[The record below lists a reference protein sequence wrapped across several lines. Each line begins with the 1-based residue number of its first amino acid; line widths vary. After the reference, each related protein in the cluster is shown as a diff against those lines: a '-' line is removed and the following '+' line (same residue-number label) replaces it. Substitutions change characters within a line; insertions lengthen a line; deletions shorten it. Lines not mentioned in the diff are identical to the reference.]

1 MAIIKDYDLQVHFSI
16 FQFIVLDSHQPHQP
30 RFQPKITQSYPPGEH
45 SGGFI
50 IEKESNRA
58 KKRANIGLAF
68 IRWPG
73 KQDSKRMLMLLSV
86 GCCVNRHLLANPF
99 AMFTSWGDHSLFC
112 HTQVAKIIN
121 SNNQSLAFPFCRR
134 KVFGQLLVANQFPF
148 FSIWNSHNAPH
159 ILDDSLQ
166 GEGYALSLSPCL
178 WVCTGCRCHASCWC
192 IVRYGFLLAS
202 GVLGDG
208 RGGGGQRRTGS
219 KLAQPSA
226 PHMGT
231 NTPLNHGLHI
241 LL

>member
-1 MAIIKDYDLQVHFSI
+1 MTSKCILASFSLLFWILTSLTNLGSSQRLPSLTHLVNIVEDLS
-16 FQFIVLDSHQPHQP
+16 S
-30 RFQPKITQSYPPGEH
+30 
-45 SGGFI
+45 
-50 IEKESNRA
+50 
-58 KKRANIGLAF
+58 KKSQTELKREPISE
-68 IRWPG
+68 
-73 KQDSKRMLMLLSV
+73 QDSKRMLMLLSV

-121 SNNQSLAFPFCRR
+121 SNNQSLAFPFCGR

-208 RGGGGQRRTGS
+208 RGGGGVS
-219 KLAQPSA
+219 VA
-226 PHMGT
+226 PAV
-231 NTPLNHGLHI
+231 N
-241 LL
+241 

>member
-1 MAIIKDYDLQVHFSI
+1 MTSKCILASFSLLFWILTSLTNLGSSQRLPSLTHLVNIVEDLS
-16 FQFIVLDSHQPHQP
+16 S
-30 RFQPKITQSYPPGEH
+30 
-45 SGGFI
+45 
-50 IEKESNRA
+50 
-58 KKRANIGLAF
+58 KKSQTELKREPISE
-68 IRWPG
+68 
-73 KQDSKRMLMLLSV
+73 QDSKRMLMLLSV

-121 SNNQSLAFPFCRR
+121 SNNQSLAFPFCGR

-166 GEGYALSLSPCL
+166 GEGYAFFCI
-178 WVCTGCRCHASCWC
+178 GCRCHASCWC

>member
-1 MAIIKDYDLQVHFSI
+1 MTSKCILASFSLLFWILTSLTNLGSSQRLPSLTHLVNIVEDLS
-16 FQFIVLDSHQPHQP
+16 S
-30 RFQPKITQSYPPGEH
+30 
-45 SGGFI
+45 
-50 IEKESNRA
+50 
-58 KKRANIGLAF
+58 KKSQTELKREPISE
-68 IRWPG
+68 
-73 KQDSKRMLMLLSV
+73 QDSKRMLMLLSV

-121 SNNQSLAFPFCRR
+121 SNNQSLAFPFCGR

>member
-1 MAIIKDYDLQVHFSI
+1 MTSKCILASFSLLFWILTSLTNLGSSQRLPSLTHLVNIVEDLS
-16 FQFIVLDSHQPHQP
+16 S
-30 RFQPKITQSYPPGEH
+30 
-45 SGGFI
+45 
-50 IEKESNRA
+50 
-58 KKRANIGLAF
+58 KKSQTELKREPISE
-68 IRWPG
+68 
-73 KQDSKRMLMLLSV
+73 QDSKRMLMLLSV

-121 SNNQSLAFPFCRR
+121 SNNQSLAFPFCGR
-134 KVFGQLLVANQFPF
+134 KEKFGQLLVANQFPF
-148 FSIWNSHNAPH
+148 FSIWNSHNTPH

-208 RGGGGQRRTGS
+208 RG
-219 KLAQPSA
+219 SA
-226 PHMGT
+226 SHRQ
-231 NTPLNHGLHI
+231 
-241 LL
+241 

>member
-1 MAIIKDYDLQVHFSI
+1 MTSKCILASFSLLFWILTSLTNLGSSQRLPSLTHLVNIVEDLS
-16 FQFIVLDSHQPHQP
+16 S
-30 RFQPKITQSYPPGEH
+30 
-45 SGGFI
+45 
-50 IEKESNRA
+50 
-58 KKRANIGLAF
+58 KKSQTELKREPISE
-68 IRWPG
+68 
-73 KQDSKRMLMLLSV
+73 QDSKRMLMLLSV

-121 SNNQSLAFPFCRR
+121 SNNQSLAFPFCGR

-208 RGGGGQRRTGS
+208 GGGGVS
-219 KLAQPSA
+219 VA
-226 PHMGT
+226 PAV
-231 NTPLNHGLHI
+231 N
-241 LL
+241 

>member
-1 MAIIKDYDLQVHFSI
+1 MTSKCILASFSLLFWILTSLTNLGSSQRLPRLTHLVNIVEDLS
-16 FQFIVLDSHQPHQP
+16 S
-30 RFQPKITQSYPPGEH
+30 
-45 SGGFI
+45 
-50 IEKESNRA
+50 
-58 KKRANIGLAF
+58 KKSQTELKREPISE
-68 IRWPG
+68 
-73 KQDSKRMLMLLSV
+73 QDSKRMLMLLSV

-208 RGGGGQRRTGS
+208 RGGG
-219 KLAQPSA
+219 SA
-226 PHMGT
+226 SHRQ
-231 NTPLNHGLHI
+231 
-241 LL
+241 

>member
-1 MAIIKDYDLQVHFSI
+1 MTSKCILASFSLLFWILTSLTNLGSSQRLPSLTHLVNIVEDLS
-16 FQFIVLDSHQPHQP
+16 S
-30 RFQPKITQSYPPGEH
+30 
-45 SGGFI
+45 
-50 IEKESNRA
+50 
-58 KKRANIGLAF
+58 KKSQTELKREPISE
-68 IRWPG
+68 
-73 KQDSKRMLMLLSV
+73 QDSKRMLMLLSV

-134 KVFGQLLVANQFPF
+134 KVFGQLLEANQFPF

-208 RGGGGQRRTGS
+208 RGGG
-219 KLAQPSA
+219 SA
-226 PHMGT
+226 SHRQ
-231 NTPLNHGLHI
+231 
-241 LL
+241 

>member
-1 MAIIKDYDLQVHFSI
+1 MTSKCILASFSLLFWILTSLTNLGSSQRLPSLTHLVNIVEDLS
-16 FQFIVLDSHQPHQP
+16 S
-30 RFQPKITQSYPPGEH
+30 
-45 SGGFI
+45 
-50 IEKESNRA
+50 
-58 KKRANIGLAF
+58 KKSQTELKREPISE
-68 IRWPG
+68 
-73 KQDSKRMLMLLSV
+73 QDSKRMLMLLSV

-121 SNNQSLAFPFCRR
+121 SNNQSLAFPFCGR

-208 RGGGGQRRTGS
+208 RGGGGGQRRTGS

>member
-1 MAIIKDYDLQVHFSI
+1 MTSKCILASFSLLFWILTSLTNLGSSQRLPSLTHLVNIVEDLS
-16 FQFIVLDSHQPHQP
+16 S
-30 RFQPKITQSYPPGEH
+30 
-45 SGGFI
+45 
-50 IEKESNRA
+50 
-58 KKRANIGLAF
+58 KKSQTELKREPISE
-68 IRWPG
+68 
-73 KQDSKRMLMLLSV
+73 QDSKRMLMLLSV

-208 RGGGGQRRTGS
+208 RGGGVS
-219 KLAQPSA
+219 VA
-226 PHMGT
+226 PAV
-231 NTPLNHGLHI
+231 N
-241 LL
+241 

>member
-1 MAIIKDYDLQVHFSI
+1 MTSKCILASFSLLFWILTSLTNLGSSQRLPSLTHLVNIVEDLS
-16 FQFIVLDSHQPHQP
+16 S
-30 RFQPKITQSYPPGEH
+30 
-45 SGGFI
+45 
-50 IEKESNRA
+50 
-58 KKRANIGLAF
+58 KKSQTELKREPISE
-68 IRWPG
+68 
-73 KQDSKRMLMLLSV
+73 QDSKRMLMLLSV

-121 SNNQSLAFPFCRR
+121 SNNQSLAFPFCGR

-208 RGGGGQRRTGS
+208 GGGGGQRRTGS

>member
-1 MAIIKDYDLQVHFSI
+1 MTSKCILASFSLLFWILTSLTNLGSSQRLPSLTHLVNIVEDLS
-16 FQFIVLDSHQPHQP
+16 S
-30 RFQPKITQSYPPGEH
+30 
-45 SGGFI
+45 
-50 IEKESNRA
+50 
-58 KKRANIGLAF
+58 KKSQTELKREPISE
-68 IRWPG
+68 
-73 KQDSKRMLMLLSV
+73 QDSKRMLMLLSV

-121 SNNQSLAFPFCRR
+121 SNNQSLAFPFCGR

-166 GEGYALSLSPCL
+166 GEGYAFFCI
-178 WVCTGCRCHASCWC
+178 GCRCHASCWC

-208 RGGGGQRRTGS
+208 RGGGG
-219 KLAQPSA
+219 SA
-226 PHMGT
+226 SHRQ
-231 NTPLNHGLHI
+231 
-241 LL
+241 

>member
-1 MAIIKDYDLQVHFSI
+1 MTSKCILASFSLLFWILTSLTNLGSSQRLPSLTHLVNIVEDLS
-16 FQFIVLDSHQPHQP
+16 S
-30 RFQPKITQSYPPGEH
+30 
-45 SGGFI
+45 
-50 IEKESNRA
+50 
-58 KKRANIGLAF
+58 KKSQTELKREPISE
-68 IRWPG
+68 
-73 KQDSKRMLMLLSV
+73 QDSKRMLMLLSV

-121 SNNQSLAFPFCRR
+121 SNNQSLAFPFCGR

-208 RGGGGQRRTGS
+208 GVS
-219 KLAQPSA
+219 VA
-226 PHMGT
+226 PAV
-231 NTPLNHGLHI
+231 N
-241 LL
+241 

>member
-1 MAIIKDYDLQVHFSI
+1 MTSKCILASFSLLFWILTSLPNLGSSQRLPSLTHLVNIVEDLS
-16 FQFIVLDSHQPHQP
+16 S
-30 RFQPKITQSYPPGEH
+30 
-45 SGGFI
+45 
-50 IEKESNRA
+50 
-58 KKRANIGLAF
+58 KKSQTELKREPILE
-68 IRWPG
+68 
-73 KQDSKRMLMLLSV
+73 QDSKRMLMLLSV

-121 SNNQSLAFPFCRR
+121 SNNQSLAFPFCGR
-134 KVFGQLLVANQFPF
+134 KEKFGQLLVANQFPF

-208 RGGGGQRRTGS
+208 RG
-219 KLAQPSA
+219 SA
-226 PHMGT
+226 SHRQ
-231 NTPLNHGLHI
+231 
-241 LL
+241 

>member
-1 MAIIKDYDLQVHFSI
+1 MTKRISVTARIEDYDFEVHFSI
-16 FQFIVLDSHQPHQP
+16 FQFIVLDSHRPHQP
-30 RFQPKITQSYPPGEH
+30 RLQPKITQSCPAGVF
-45 SGGFI
+45 S

-58 KKRANIGLAF
+58 KKRANIGLTF

-73 KQDSKRMLMLLSV
+73 KQDSKRMLMLLFV

-99 AMFTSWGDHSLFC
+99 AMFPSWGDHSLFC

-134 KVFGQLLVANQFPF
+134 KAFGQLLVANQFPF
-148 FSIWNSHNAPH
+148 FSIWNSHDAPH

-166 GEGYALSLSPCL
+166 GEGYASSPSPCL
-178 WVCTGCRCHASCWC
+178 WVCIGCRCHASCWC

-208 RGGGGQRRTGS
+208 GGGGARSVSHRQ
-219 KLAQPSA
+219 
-226 PHMGT
+226 
-231 NTPLNHGLHI
+231 
-241 LL
+241 

>member
-1 MAIIKDYDLQVHFSI
+1 MTSKCVLASFSLLSWILTSLTNLGSSQRLPSLTHLVNIVEDLS
-16 FQFIVLDSHQPHQP
+16 S
-30 RFQPKITQSYPPGEH
+30 
-45 SGGFI
+45 
-50 IEKESNRA
+50 
-58 KKRANIGLAF
+58 KKSQTELKREPISE
-68 IRWPG
+68 
-73 KQDSKRMLMLLSV
+73 QDSKRMLMLLSV

-208 RGGGGQRRTGS
+208 RGGGG
-219 KLAQPSA
+219 SA
-226 PHMGT
+226 SHRQ
-231 NTPLNHGLHI
+231 
-241 LL
+241 

>member
-1 MAIIKDYDLQVHFSI
+1 MTSKCILASFSLLFWILTSLPNLGSSQRLPSLTHLVNIVEDLS
-16 FQFIVLDSHQPHQP
+16 S
-30 RFQPKITQSYPPGEH
+30 
-45 SGGFI
+45 
-50 IEKESNRA
+50 
-58 KKRANIGLAF
+58 KKSQTELKREPILE
-68 IRWPG
+68 
-73 KQDSKRMLMLLSV
+73 QDSKRMLMLLSV

-148 FSIWNSHNAPH
+148 FSIWNSHNTPH

-208 RGGGGQRRTGS
+208 RG
-219 KLAQPSA
+219 SA
-226 PHMGT
+226 SHRQ
-231 NTPLNHGLHI
+231 
-241 LL
+241 

>member
-1 MAIIKDYDLQVHFSI
+1 MTSKCILASFSLLFWILTSLTNLGSSQRLPSLTHLVNIVEDLS
-16 FQFIVLDSHQPHQP
+16 S
-30 RFQPKITQSYPPGEH
+30 
-45 SGGFI
+45 
-50 IEKESNRA
+50 
-58 KKRANIGLAF
+58 KKSQTELKREPISE
-68 IRWPG
+68 
-73 KQDSKRMLMLLSV
+73 QDSKRMLMLLSV

-148 FSIWNSHNAPH
+148 FSIWNSHNTPH

-208 RGGGGQRRTGS
+208 RG
-219 KLAQPSA
+219 SA
-226 PHMGT
+226 SHRQ
-231 NTPLNHGLHI
+231 
-241 LL
+241 

>member
-1 MAIIKDYDLQVHFSI
+1 MTSKCILASFSLLFWILTSLTNLGSSQRLPSLTHLVNIVEDLS
-16 FQFIVLDSHQPHQP
+16 S
-30 RFQPKITQSYPPGEH
+30 
-45 SGGFI
+45 
-50 IEKESNRA
+50 
-58 KKRANIGLAF
+58 KKSQTELKREPISE
-68 IRWPG
+68 
-73 KQDSKRMLMLLSV
+73 QDSKRMLMLLSV

-208 RGGGGQRRTGS
+208 RGGGQRRTGS

>member
-1 MAIIKDYDLQVHFSI
+1 MTSKCILASFSLLFWILTSLTNLGSSQRLPSLTHLVNIVEDLS
-16 FQFIVLDSHQPHQP
+16 S
-30 RFQPKITQSYPPGEH
+30 
-45 SGGFI
+45 
-50 IEKESNRA
+50 
-58 KKRANIGLAF
+58 KKSQTELKREPISE
-68 IRWPG
+68 
-73 KQDSKRMLMLLSV
+73 QDSKRMLMLLSV

-121 SNNQSLAFPFCRR
+121 SNNQSLAFPFCGR

-208 RGGGGQRRTGS
+208 GGGGGS
-219 KLAQPSA
+219 ASHRQ
-226 PHMGT
+226 
-231 NTPLNHGLHI
+231 
-241 LL
+241 

>member
-1 MAIIKDYDLQVHFSI
+1 MTSKCILASFSLLFWILTSLTNLGSSQRLPSLTHLVNIVEDLS
-16 FQFIVLDSHQPHQP
+16 S
-30 RFQPKITQSYPPGEH
+30 
-45 SGGFI
+45 
-50 IEKESNRA
+50 
-58 KKRANIGLAF
+58 KKSQTELKREPISE
-68 IRWPG
+68 
-73 KQDSKRMLMLLSV
+73 QDSKRMLMLLSV

>member
-1 MAIIKDYDLQVHFSI
+1 MTSKCILASFSLLFWILTSLTNLGSSQRLPSLTHLVNIVEDLS
-16 FQFIVLDSHQPHQP
+16 S
-30 RFQPKITQSYPPGEH
+30 
-45 SGGFI
+45 
-50 IEKESNRA
+50 
-58 KKRANIGLAF
+58 KKSQTELKREPILE
-68 IRWPG
+68 
-73 KQDSKRMLMLLSV
+73 QDSKRMLMLLSV

-166 GEGYALSLSPCL
+166 GEGYAFFCI
-178 WVCTGCRCHASCWC
+178 GCRCHASCWC

-208 RGGGGQRRTGS
+208 RGGGG
-219 KLAQPSA
+219 SA
-226 PHMGT
+226 SHRQ
-231 NTPLNHGLHI
+231 
-241 LL
+241 

>member
-1 MAIIKDYDLQVHFSI
+1 MTSKCILASFSLLFWILTSLTNLGSSQRLPSLTHLVNIVEDLS
-16 FQFIVLDSHQPHQP
+16 S
-30 RFQPKITQSYPPGEH
+30 
-45 SGGFI
+45 
-50 IEKESNRA
+50 
-58 KKRANIGLAF
+58 KKSQTELKREPISE
-68 IRWPG
+68 
-73 KQDSKRMLMLLSV
+73 QDSKRMLMLLSV

-121 SNNQSLAFPFCRR
+121 SNNQSLAFPFCGR

-208 RGGGGQRRTGS
+208 RGGGQRRTGS

>member
-1 MAIIKDYDLQVHFSI
+1 MTSKCILASFSLLFWILTSLTNLGSSQRLPSLTHLVNIVEDLS
-16 FQFIVLDSHQPHQP
+16 S
-30 RFQPKITQSYPPGEH
+30 
-45 SGGFI
+45 
-50 IEKESNRA
+50 
-58 KKRANIGLAF
+58 KKSQTELKREPISE
-68 IRWPG
+68 
-73 KQDSKRMLMLLSV
+73 QDSKRMLMLLSV

-121 SNNQSLAFPFCRR
+121 SNNQSLAFPFCGR

-208 RGGGGQRRTGS
+208 RGGG
-219 KLAQPSA
+219 SA
-226 PHMGT
+226 SHRQ
-231 NTPLNHGLHI
+231 
-241 LL
+241 

>member
-1 MAIIKDYDLQVHFSI
+1 MTSKCILASFSLLFWILTSLTNLGSSQRLPSLTHLVNIVEDLS
-16 FQFIVLDSHQPHQP
+16 S
-30 RFQPKITQSYPPGEH
+30 
-45 SGGFI
+45 
-50 IEKESNRA
+50 
-58 KKRANIGLAF
+58 KKSQTELKREPILE
-68 IRWPG
+68 
-73 KQDSKRMLMLLSV
+73 QDSKRMLMLLSV

-121 SNNQSLAFPFCRR
+121 SNNQSLAFPFCGR